1 MLCVWRSGT
10 RRRRRSSWSG
20 RSTALPRPA
29 AMMVIRELLDDED
42 PPLHLLA
49 YLCPRARS
57 WRARSPP
64 SPTSAPASVH
74 SFVPVQGGELR
85 CCVGRPGL
93 GHYNSMVVGAQMCR
107 SALRRA
113 DLVRQSCPQPAMSTS
128 GRAPIPSLSFSAN
141 VPPPQPPS
149 AVAHPVPSLVSGHG
163 DQSSVATVANVGELL
178 PPSRVRT
185 GGVDPSHRGAQEE
198 LLPLLQAHVRG
209 EHDPGHHL

>member
-1 MLCVWRSGT
+1 
-10 RRRRRSSWSG
+10 
-20 RSTALPRPA
+20 
-29 AMMVIRELLDDED
+29 
-42 PPLHLLA
+42 
-49 YLCPRARS
+49 
-57 WRARSPP
+57 
-64 SPTSAPASVH
+64 
-74 SFVPVQGGELR
+74 
-85 CCVGRPGL
+85 
-93 GHYNSMVVGAQMCR
+93 
-107 SALRRA
+107 
-113 DLVRQSCPQPAMSTS
+113 MSTS